1 MIQYTIKIHLLY
13 RNGKDQFVAESL
25 MNLNQI
31 FTDLAGKNDS
41 QFWDK
46 KMKNSGH
53 NVLLPENWAKAL

>member
-1 MIQYTIKIHLLY
+1 
-13 RNGKDQFVAESL
+13 

-31 FTDLAGKNDS
+31 FTGLEGKNDS